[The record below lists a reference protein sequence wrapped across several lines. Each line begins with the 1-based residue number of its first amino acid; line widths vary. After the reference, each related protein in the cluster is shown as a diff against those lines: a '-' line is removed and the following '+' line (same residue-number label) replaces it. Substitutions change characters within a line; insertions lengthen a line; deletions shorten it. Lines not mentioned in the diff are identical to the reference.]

1 MVFGPATI
9 DADGF
14 EVRQSLD
21 TMVFQWFPM
30 VANHWSNDGMVTIH
44 SLSNCGT
51 CAHRTNDTSE
61 MRPFW
66 LSTLGGVFNILQEFG
81 PKAIFDFFRKN
92 MPLVIVFFLLFDLSS
107 NVHKRRKSWQLPNFL
122 FVFLLVSDNLTIP
135 RSRSRAFQGRK
146 SLSWFSPGSDDQT
159 CGYIF

>member
-51 CAHRTNDTSE
+51 CAHRANDTSE

-92 MPLVIVFFLLFDLSS
+92 MPLVIVFFYCLIYRRMSIKGGKVGSCPTFCLSF
-107 NVHKRRKSWQLPNFL
+107 SW
-122 FVFLLVSDNLTIP
+122 SLTI
-135 RSRSRAFQGRK
+135 
-146 SLSWFSPGSDDQT
+146 
-159 CGYIF
+159 